1 MRRSASTNVPESFT
15 PFGTFGFNPK
25 RPNDRFGFNRYHNK
39 HCQNMKKIAIAIL
52 ALLAPLAA
60 SAQTEL
66 MDTNIIIDTNDA
78 PAARQQT
85 GQAPATLLRY
95 GYVSYNDVLQSMPEI
110 EQAEKSLETLRSKYD
125 VEMKRSEDEFNAKY
139 EEFLDEQRDLVPAIL
154 RKRQTE
160 IQEMMEKNVAFKQ
173 EAQRLLKQAE
183 TDALAPVK
191 LKLNEAMAK
200 VGAQHG
206 YAFILNTDG
215 DACPYI
221 NPEMGEDATEAIK
234 AQLNP

>member
-1 MRRSASTNVPESFT
+1 
-15 PFGTFGFNPK
+15 
-25 RPNDRFGFNRYHNK
+25 
-39 HCQNMKKIAIAIL
+39 MKKLFLLLFVL
-52 ALLAPLAA
+52 ALPLLA
-60 SAQTEL
+60 SAQ
-66 MDTNIIIDTNDA
+66 I
-78 PAARQQT
+78 RF
-85 GQAPATLLRY
+85 GVCSYSTLLK
-95 GYVSYNDVLQSMPEI
+95 SMPEYLMAQRSI
-110 EQAEKSLETLRSKYD
+110 DDLRQKYES
-125 VEMKRSEDEFNAKY
+125 EMKRSEQEFNAKY

-191 LKLNEAMAK
+191 LKLNKAMAK
-200 VGAQHG
+200 VGAQQG